1 MLRCDVQDA
10 MLRCSRRFKRRQK
23 SCKNKLFLNTQTA
36 EQYLAYCCDCILRS
50 IFFLH
55 VLFCVAFFHCIFQH
69 VIASNCRQYDE
80 IILLS
85 SFDILSVV
93 SVSLPSLDFP
103 FLRKIHSSDVWQLL
117 GLVWHEVHL
126 KDTGVFL
133 QAPNVVSK
141 TGSLM
146 NTPDVCQLRD
156 LLGS

>member
-1 MLRCDVQDA
+1 MMKYIVINGKPQLVLS
-10 MLRCSRRFKRRQK
+10 MM
-23 SCKNKLFLNTQTA
+23 
-36 EQYLAYCCDCILRS
+36 YLPYCCDCILRS
-50 IFFLH
+50 TNVFLH
-55 VLFCVAFFHCIFQH
+55 VLFGVAFFHCIFQH

-93 SVSLPSLDFP
+93 SVSLPSLDSP
-103 FLRKIHSSDVWQLL
+103 FLRRIHSSDVWQLL

-141 TGSLM
+141 TGSLV
-146 NTPDVCQLRD
+146 NTFMFTTSQQETMLQ
-156 LLGS
+156 